1 MLFIKGKNK
10 EGAKGTDNFQL
21 IEIGINVTDE
31 EQESSVINEWLFH
44 SPCSKRSAKFKW
56 QRLFVSYWKN
66 AYRKIVRV
74 VLVHQ

>member
-21 IEIGINVTDE
+21 IEIGMNVTDE

-44 SPCSKRSAKFKW
+44 SPC
-56 QRLFVSYWKN
+56 N
-66 AYRKIVRV
+66 I
-74 VLVHQ
+74 